1 MDELSESLHQ
11 LNILRSNF
19 DQNQDIYKN
28 QSSPQHQSQ
37 GSKKIGPGE
46 FCYREILHAK
56 VYSGVEGVEK
66 QYEFRDFIVVLKF
79 IPFLDEYR

>member
-28 QSSPQHQSQ
+28 QSSPQHQTQ

-46 FCYREILHAK
+46 FC
-56 VYSGVEGVEK
+56 
-66 QYEFRDFIVVLKF
+66 
-79 IPFLDEYR
+79 